1 MRKYL
6 IFLACVMI
14 FSCKRTIIL
23 TDTKET
29 IKTDTFQS
37 VKIIE
42 KFSIIRDTLII
53 ESPCDSNRVLTKF
66 YYRVRIPNG
75 SVTIQSKLNKI
86 EGIVSLDSSRNEF
99 TRINNKSNQR
109 FIQYVNKEVIKYR
122 IPDWVYIL
130 LLVEAL
136 ILFIYVY
143 LKGIKWL
150 KEGKIV

>member
-6 IFLACVMI
+6 ILLACVSL
-14 FSCKRTIIL
+14 FSCKRTITL

-37 VKIIE
+37 IKIIE
-42 KFSIIRDTLII
+42 KFSMIRDTLLI
-53 ESPCDSNRVLTKF
+53 ESPCDSSGILTNFYSRLRV
-66 YYRVRIPNG
+66 PNG
-75 SVTIQSKLNKI
+75 SITIQSKLGKI

-109 FIQYVNKEVIKYR
+109 FIRYVNKEVIKYR
-122 IPDWVYIL
+122 IPDWVYIML
-130 LLVEAL
+130 LIEGL

-143 LKGIKWL
+143 IKAI
-150 KEGKIV
+150 K

>member
-6 IFLACVMI
+6 ILLACVSI
-14 FSCKRTIIL
+14 LSCKRTITL

-37 VKIIE
+37 IKIVE
-42 KFSIIRDTLII
+42 KFSIIRDTLLI
-53 ESPCDSNRVLTKF
+53 ESPCDSSGILTNFYSRLRV
-66 YYRVRIPNG
+66 PNG
-75 SVTIQSKLNKI
+75 SITIQSKLGKI

-109 FIQYVNKEVIKYR
+109 FIRYVNKEVIKYR
-122 IPDWVYIL
+122 IPDWVYIML
-130 LLVEAL
+130 LIEGL

-143 LKGIKWL
+143 IKAI
-150 KEGKIV
+150 K